1 MTIYDWVNRFLP
13 QNKQQQEDS
22 NTIRWCNCKQKIN
35 NWEYVKNKNNMER
48 QSAEIMEI
56 EVCIQ
61 NSQFQSQ
68 SATFA

>member
-1 MTIYDWVNRFLP
+1 MTELIGFYPKTNN
-13 QNKQQQEDS
+13 NKKTRIQSDDA
-22 NTIRWCNCKQKIN
+22 TTKQKIN
-35 NWEYVKNKNNMER
+35 NCEYVKNKNNMER